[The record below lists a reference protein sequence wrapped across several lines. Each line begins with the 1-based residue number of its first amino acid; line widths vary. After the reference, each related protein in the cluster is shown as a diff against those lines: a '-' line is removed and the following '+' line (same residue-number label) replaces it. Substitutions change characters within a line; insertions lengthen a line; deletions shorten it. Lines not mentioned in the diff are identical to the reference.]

1 MSCRRREGNNMR
13 TSPAAPKSIDEYI
26 SGFPGDVQAILGR
39 IRTTIKRAAPGAEEA
54 IRYQMPTFVLKGNLI
69 SFAAYKKHIGLYPAP
84 TGSRQFNKEL
94 AVYRA
99 AKSTVRVPLDGPIPF
114 ALITQIVKIRVRENL
129 RKAEARAK
137 KKVGQKVGIN
147 GGFPHPASP
156 HTPALTLP
164 RCPDPPYNSL
174 KPTRPAQQGEG

>member
-1 MSCRRREGNNMR
+1 MPGLGYPGGSSRGMSFRRREGNNMR

-84 TGSRQFNKEL
+84 TGSRRRSWQ
-94 AVYRA
+94 
-99 AKSTVRVPLDGPIPF
+99 SIGPRS
-114 ALITQIVKIRVRENL
+114 QR
-129 RKAEARAK
+129 
-137 KKVGQKVGIN
+137 
-147 GGFPHPASP
+147 
-156 HTPALTLP
+156 
-164 RCPDPPYNSL
+164 
-174 KPTRPAQQGEG
+174 